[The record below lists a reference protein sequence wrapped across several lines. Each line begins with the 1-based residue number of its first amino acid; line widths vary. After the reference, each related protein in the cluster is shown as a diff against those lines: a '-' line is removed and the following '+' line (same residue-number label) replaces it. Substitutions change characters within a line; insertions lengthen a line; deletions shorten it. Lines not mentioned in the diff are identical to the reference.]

1 MIVEVYSWQNLVM
14 YPSRDCTSVR
24 SSVPQGNQF
33 EISYFPASVELKIA
47 SVELKIYVVVN
58 W

>member
-1 MIVEVYSWQNLVM
+1 MWLY
-14 YPSRDCTSVR
+14 VR
-24 SSVPQGNQF
+24 PSVPQGNQF
-33 EISYFPASVELKIA
+33 EISFPASVELKIA

>member
-24 SSVPQGNQF
+24 PSVPQGNQF
-33 EISYFPASVELKIA
+33 EIYFPASVELKIA